1 MRNDDRFRFTLLA
14 WFRKNG
20 RDLPW
25 RQTRDPY
32 AILVSEF
39 MLQQT
44 QVATV
49 LPYYERWLRRFP
61 DFPTLAKATESQ
73 VLHAWQ
79 GLGYY
84 ARVRNLHAAAKTVT
98 RKFGSKL
105 PANLEL
111 MSALPGIGK
120 YTAGAVATFAF
131 NRPVP
136 IVEANIARVL
146 ARLTNLQTP
155 IDSSDGRNELW
166 RRASALIPTR
176 GARDYNSALIDLG
189 ALVCLPRQPR
199 CQSCP
204 VTRFC
209 RAQYPN
215 RLPIKKSKPATV
227 RFTQTHGFVMQR
239 GRVLLEK
246 SRARWGGMWILPHL
260 ENPPVKNSLL
270 TEIFPFTH
278 HRITLAVFYQSPPR
292 RVKRDQ
298 RWFSVR
304 DLEAIPV
311 PSPHRRA
318 LVKLLAAQKLC
329 STFSPA

>member
-84 ARVRNLHAAAKTVT
+84 ARVRNLHASAKTVT

-189 ALVCLPRQPR
+189 ALVCLPR
-199 CQSCP
+199 
-204 VTRFC
+204 TRSKSTPDQKPQTRHGAFYSDSWF
-209 RAQYPN
+209 RYAARSRFARKIARSLGGYVDSSASRKSASKKFSPN
-215 RLPIKKSKPATV
+215 RNFSIHPSSDHARGLLSISAAT
-227 RFTQTHGFVMQR
+227 G
-239 GRVLLEK
+239 E
-246 SRARWGGMWILPHL
+246 AR
-260 ENPPVKNSLL
+260 S
-270 TEIFPFTH
+270 
-278 HRITLAVFYQSPPR
+278 
-292 RVKRDQ
+292 
-298 RWFSVR
+298 
-304 DLEAIPV
+304 
-311 PSPHRRA
+311 A
-318 LVKLLAAQKLC
+318 LVFCSRSGSDSSTIAA
-329 STFSPA
+329 SASPR

>member
-44 QVATV
+44 QVAMV

-84 ARVRNLHAAAKTVT
+84 ARARNLHAAAKTVT
-98 RKFGSKL
+98 REFGSKL

-111 MSALPGIGK
+111 ISALPGIGK

-146 ARLTNLQTP
+146 ARLTNLHTP

-189 ALVCLPRQPR
+189 AVVCLPREPR
-199 CQSCP
+199 CTSCP

-215 RLPIKKSKPATV
+215 RLPIKKPKPATV
-227 RFTQTHGFVMQR
+227 RLTETYGFVMQR

-246 SRARWGGMWILPHL
+246 SRSRWRGMWILPHL
-260 ENPPVKNSLL
+260 ENPPVKDSIHA
-270 TEIFPFTH
+270 EIFSFTH
-278 HRITLAVFYQSPPR
+278 HRITLAVFDQSPPR

-318 LVKLLAAQKLC
+318 LVQLLPAQKLC
-329 STFSPA
+329 STFLPA

>member
-44 QVATV
+44 RVAMV

-84 ARVRNLHAAAKTVT
+84 ARARNLHAAARTVT
-98 RKFGSKL
+98 REFGSKL

-111 MSALPGIGK
+111 ISALPGIGK

-146 ARLTNLQTP
+146 ARLTNLHTP

-189 ALVCLPRQPR
+189 AVVCLPREPR
-199 CQSCP
+199 CTSCP

-215 RLPIKKSKPATV
+215 RLPIKKPKPATV
-227 RFTQTHGFVMQR
+227 RLTETHGFVMQR

-246 SRARWGGMWILPHL
+246 SRSRWRGMWILPHL
-260 ENPPVKNSLL
+260 ENPPVKDSIHA
-270 TEIFPFTH
+270 EIFSFTH
-278 HRITLAVFYQSPPR
+278 HRITLAVFDQSPPQ

-311 PSPHRRA
+311 PSPHRRS
-318 LVKLLAAQKLC
+318 LVQLLPAQKLC
-329 STFSPA
+329 STFLPA

>member
-44 QVATV
+44 QVAMV

-61 DFPTLAKATESQ
+61 DFPTLAKATESE

-84 ARVRNLHAAAKTVT
+84 ARARNLHAAAKTVT
-98 RKFGSKL
+98 REFGGKL

-111 MSALPGIGK
+111 ISALPGIGK

-155 IDSSDGRNELW
+155 IDSSDGRNALS
-166 RRASALIPTR
+166 RRASILLPIR
-176 GARDYNSALIDLG
+176 GARDHNSALIDLG
-189 ALVCLPRQPR
+189 AVVCLPREPR
-199 CQSCP
+199 CTSCP

-215 RLPIKKSKPATV
+215 RLPIKKPKPATV
-227 RFTQTHGFVMQR
+227 RFTETHGFVMQR
-239 GRVLLEK
+239 GRVLMEK
-246 SRARWGGMWILPHL
+246 SHARWQGMWILPRL
-260 ENPPVKNSLL
+260 ENPRVKDSLHA
-270 TEIFPFTH
+270 EIFSFTH
-278 HRITLAVFYQSPPR
+278 HRITLAVFDQSPPL

-311 PSPHRRA
+311 PTPHRRA
-318 LVKLLAAQKLC
+318 LVQLLPSQKLC
-329 STFSPA
+329 STFSPT

>member
-1 MRNDDRFRFTLLA
+1 MRNDDRFRFMLLA

-25 RQTRDPY
+25 RQTHDPY

-44 QVATV
+44 QVAMV

-84 ARVRNLHAAAKTVT
+84 ARARNLHATAKIVT
-98 RKFGSKL
+98 REFGSKL
-105 PANLEL
+105 PANLDL
-111 MSALPGIGK
+111 ISALPGIGK

-209 RAQYPN
+209 RAQDPN
-215 RLPIKKSKPATV
+215 RLPIKKPKPATV
-227 RFTQTHGFVMQR
+227 RFTETHGFVMQR

-246 SRARWGGMWILPHL
+246 SRARWRGMWILPHL
-260 ENPPVKNSLL
+260 ENPLVKDSLHA
-270 TEIFPFTH
+270 EFFSFTH
-278 HRITLAVFYQSPPR
+278 HRITLAVLDQSPPR

>member
-1 MRNDDRFRFTLLA
+1 MRNNDRFRFTLLA

-44 QVATV
+44 QVAMV

-84 ARVRNLHAAAKTVT
+84 ARARNLHAAAKIVT
-98 RKFGSKL
+98 REFGSKL
-105 PANLEL
+105 PANLDL
-111 MSALPGIGK
+111 ISALPGIGK

-131 NRPVP
+131 NRPMP

-189 ALVCLPRQPR
+189 AVVCLPREPR
-199 CQSCP
+199 CTSCP
-204 VTRFC
+204 LTRFC

-215 RLPIKKSKPATV
+215 RLPIKKPKPATV
-227 RFTQTHGFVMQR
+227 RFTETHGFVMQR

-246 SRARWGGMWILPHL
+246 SRAHWRGMWILPHL
-260 ENPPVKNSLL
+260 ENPLVKDSLHA
-270 TEIFPFTH
+270 EFFSFTH
-278 HRITLAVFYQSPPR
+278 HRITLAILDQFPPR